1 MEPIE
6 MRDGIPGA
14 QNREL
19 VRSPNELVLEFG
31 IENGQHEVKQHYRI
45 YDSNR

>member
-19 VRSPNELVLEFG
+19 VRSPNELVLQFA
-31 IENGQHEVKQHYRI
+31 IENGQHEVKQHYRM
-45 YDSNR
+45 YR